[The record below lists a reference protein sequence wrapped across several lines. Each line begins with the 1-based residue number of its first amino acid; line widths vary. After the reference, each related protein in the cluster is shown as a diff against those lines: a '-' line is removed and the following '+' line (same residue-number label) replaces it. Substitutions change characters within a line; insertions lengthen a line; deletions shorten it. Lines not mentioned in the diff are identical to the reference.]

1 MAQGAGAVLGIL
13 GRDLLDFDRNAPR
26 VTALVKTKDSGKD
39 TGKPNV
45 GFETFVVGWGNMDS
59 SEQENFI
66 AQEKAKIKEYERA
79 GKFDEFLQASQN
91 RTIGDFEFSSR
102 QKKNGYTV
110 ADGVSVKKHRDFEYK
125 IRNQKIVN
133 MKKAESGYICE
144 CCGFDFEKTY
154 GMRYIECHHIKPL
167 ANSRSGEGVGLEDL
181 AALCANCH
189 GMIHKLLSQNKKK
202 YENDYPQSIKDLRR
216 EVESRRTMA

>member
-1 MAQGAGAVLGIL
+1 MATHRELADLGIVKLIEHIKSSDGPESITYSKFAEMIGWFRKDGLPMAQGAGAVLGIL

-125 IRNQKIVN
+125 I
-133 MKKAESGYICE
+133 
-144 CCGFDFEKTY
+144 
-154 GMRYIECHHIKPL
+154 
-167 ANSRSGEGVGLEDL
+167 
-181 AALCANCH
+181 
-189 GMIHKLLSQNKKK
+189 
-202 YENDYPQSIKDLRR
+202 
-216 EVESRRTMA
+216 